1 MPTISHQMQL
11 NYDPSYNQVT
21 SLESNDESEFQ
32 LAVDRQSCDMINTI
46 GLGTAIL
53 AILMYGLWTP
63 DLERAEL
70 EKRYVASSPQMLDVD
85 GLQVHYKETGPQA
98 APALLLMH
106 GFGSSLQAWDD
117 WSLKLEQKYRVIRL
131 DLPGFGLTGAS
142 PANDYSEEKDLA
154 ILTHFADKL
163 GLEKFSIIGHSM
175 GGKMAWTLAASQPE
189 RVQALVL
196 MAPDGFPEAK
206 DFGTKPYEVPAV
218 TGLIK
223 YFLPKY
229 LVRKS
234 IEPAFAEAD
243 ALSDARVNRY
253 YDMLR
258 APGVRA
264 AILERS
270 NQTIYTDPV
279 PRLKAIKAPTLLIWG
294 EQDQMIPSTNAK
306 SYANV
311 LSNSTTVLVPKLGHL
326 LQEEQPEKG
335 LTAVMQFL
343 DSHLKK

>member
-1 MPTISHQMQL
+1 ML
-11 NYDPSYNQVT
+11 
-21 SLESNDESEFQ
+21 
-32 LAVDRQSCDMINTI
+32 NTI
-46 GLGTAIL
+46 GFGAAIL
-53 AILMYGLWTP
+53 AIVLYGLWTP
-63 DLERAEL
+63 DLERVEL
-70 EKRYVASSPQMLDVD
+70 EKRYLASSPQTIDVD
-85 GLQVHYKETGPQA
+85 GLKVHYKETGPKG
-98 APALLLMH
+98 APALLLLH

-142 PANDYSEEKDLA
+142 PAHDYSEEKDLA

-163 GLEKFSIIGHSM
+163 GLEKFSVMGHSM
-175 GGKMAWTLAASQPE
+175 GGKMAWSLAASQPE

-196 MAPDGFPEAK
+196 MAPDGFPETK
-206 DFGTKPYEVPAV
+206 DIGTKPYEVPAIM
-218 TGLIK
+218 GLIK
-223 YFLPKY
+223 FVLPKY

-234 IEPAFAEAD
+234 IEPAFVQAD
-243 ALSDARVNRY
+243 ALNDALVNRY

-258 APGVRA
+258 APGVRG

-294 EQDQMIPSTNAK
+294 EQDQMIPSINAQ

-335 LTAVMQFL
+335 LAAVMQFL
-343 DSHLKK
+343 DGQLIK

>member
-1 MPTISHQMQL
+1 MQL

-21 SLESNDESEFQ
+21 SLESNDESEFL

-53 AILMYGLWTP
+53 AIVMYGLWTP

-85 GLQVHYKETGPQA
+85 GLKVHYKETGPQA

-175 GGKMAWTLAASQPE
+175 GGKMAWTLAATQPE

-206 DFGTKPYEVPAV
+206 DIGTKPYEVPAV
-218 TGLIK
+218 MGLIK

-306 SYANV
+306 SYASV

>member
-1 MPTISHQMQL
+1 VLANHG
-11 NYDPSYNQVT
+11 
-21 SLESNDESEFQ
+21 ESGSM
-32 LAVDRQSCDMINTI
+32 LSTL
-46 GLGTAIL
+46 GLGTAFL
-53 AILMYGLWTP
+53 AVALYGLWTP

-70 EKRYVASSPQMLDVD
+70 EKRYFSSSPQIIDVD
-85 GLQVHYKETGPQA
+85 GLKVYYKETGPQG
-98 APALLLMH
+98 APALLLLH

-117 WSLKLEQKYRVIRL
+117 WSLKLEQKYRLIRL

-154 ILTHFADKL
+154 ILTHFVDKL
-163 GLEKFSIIGHSM
+163 GLEKFSVVGHSM
-175 GGKMAWTLAASQPE
+175 GGKMAWSLAASQPE

-196 MAPDGFPEAK
+196 MAPDGFPETK
-206 DFGTKPYEVPAV
+206 DIGTKPYEVPAIM
-218 TGLIK
+218 GLIK
-223 YFLPKY
+223 FVLPKY

-234 IEPAFAEAD
+234 IEPAFVQADSLND
-243 ALSDARVNRY
+243 ALVNRY
-253 YDMLR
+253 FDMLR
-258 APGVRA
+258 APGVRG

-294 EQDQMIPSTNAK
+294 EQDQMIPSTNAQ

-311 LSNSTTVLVPKLGHL
+311 LSNSTTVLIPKLGHL

-335 LTAVMQFL
+335 LAAVMQFL
-343 DSHLKK
+343 DDQLLIKN

>member
-1 MPTISHQMQL
+1 MQL

-53 AILMYGLWTP
+53 AIVMYGLWTP

-70 EKRYVASSPQMLDVD
+70 EKRYVASSPQMLDVN
-85 GLQVHYKETGPQA
+85 GLKVHYKETGPQA

-175 GGKMAWTLAASQPE
+175 GGKMAWTLAATQPE

-206 DFGTKPYEVPAV
+206 DIGTKPYEVPAV
-218 TGLIK
+218 MGLIK

-306 SYANV
+306 SYASV

>member
-1 MPTISHQMQL
+1 
-11 NYDPSYNQVT
+11 
-21 SLESNDESEFQ
+21 
-32 LAVDRQSCDMINTI
+32 MINTI
-46 GLGTAIL
+46 GFGAAIL
-53 AILMYGLWTP
+53 AVVMHGLWTP

-70 EKRYVASSPQMLDVD
+70 EKRYAASSTQTIELD
-85 GLQVHYKETGPQA
+85 GLKVHYKETGPQG
-98 APALLLMH
+98 APALLLLH

-117 WSLKLEQKYRVIRL
+117 WSVKLEQKYRVIRL

-142 PANDYSEEKDLA
+142 PDHDYSEEKDLA
-154 ILTHFADKL
+154 ILTRFADKL
-163 GLEKFSIIGHSM
+163 GLDKFSVIGHSM
-175 GGKMAWTLAASQPE
+175 GGKMAWSLAAAQPD

-196 MAPDGFPEAK
+196 MAPDGFPETK
-206 DFGTKPYEVPAV
+206 DIGTKPYEVPAIM
-218 TGLIK
+218 GLIK
-223 YFLPKY
+223 YVLPKY

-243 ALSDARVNRY
+243 ALNDALVNRY
-253 YDMLR
+253 FDMLR
-258 APGVRA
+258 APGVRG

-294 EQDQMIPSTNAK
+294 EQDQMIPSTNAQ

-335 LTAVMQFL
+335 LAAVMQFL
-343 DSHLKK
+343 DGQLIK

>member
-1 MPTISHQMQL
+1 
-11 NYDPSYNQVT
+11 VK
-21 SLESNDESEFQ
+21 
-32 LAVDRQSCDMINTI
+32 LA
-46 GLGTAIL
+46 
-53 AILMYGLWTP
+53 
-63 DLERAEL
+63 
-70 EKRYVASSPQMLDVD
+70 
-85 GLQVHYKETGPQA
+85 
-98 APALLLMH
+98 
-106 GFGSSLQAWDD
+106 
-117 WSLKLEQKYRVIRL
+117 QKYRVIRL

-154 ILTHFADKL
+154 ILTHVADKL
-163 GLEKFSIIGHSM
+163 GLEKFSVIGHSM
-175 GGKMAWTLAASQPE
+175 GGKMAWSLAASQPE

-196 MAPDGFPEAK
+196 MAPDGFPETK
-206 DFGTKPYEVPAV
+206 DIGTKPYEVPAIM
-218 TGLIK
+218 GLIK
-223 YFLPKY
+223 YVLPKY

-243 ALSDARVNRY
+243 ALNSALVNRY

-258 APGVRA
+258 APGVRG

-294 EQDQMIPSTNAK
+294 EQDQMIPSTNAQ

-311 LSNSTTVLVPKLGHL
+311 LSNSTTVIVPKLGHL

-335 LTAVMQFL
+335 LAAVIQFL
-343 DSHLKK
+343 DSHLLIKN

>member
-1 MPTISHQMQL
+1 
-11 NYDPSYNQVT
+11 
-21 SLESNDESEFQ
+21 
-32 LAVDRQSCDMINTI
+32 MINTI
-46 GLGTAIL
+46 GFGAAIL
-53 AILMYGLWTP
+53 AVVMHGLWTP

-70 EKRYVASSPQMLDVD
+70 EKRYAASSTQTIELD
-85 GLQVHYKETGPQA
+85 GLKVHYKETGPQG
-98 APALLLMH
+98 APALLLLH

-117 WSLKLEQKYRVIRL
+117 WSVKLEQKYRVIRL

-142 PANDYSEEKDLA
+142 PDHDYSEEKDLA
-154 ILTHFADKL
+154 ILTHFANKL
-163 GLEKFSIIGHSM
+163 GLDKFSVIGHSM
-175 GGKMAWTLAASQPE
+175 GGKMAWSLAAAQPD

-196 MAPDGFPEAK
+196 MAPDGFPETK
-206 DFGTKPYEVPAV
+206 DIGTKPYEVPAIM
-218 TGLIK
+218 GLIK
-223 YFLPKY
+223 YVLPKY

-243 ALSDARVNRY
+243 ALNDALVNRY
-253 YDMLR
+253 FDMLR
-258 APGVRA
+258 APGVRG

-294 EQDQMIPSTNAK
+294 EQDQMIPSTNAQ

-335 LTAVMQFL
+335 LAVVMEFL
-343 DSHLKK
+343 DQHLIKSLKN

>member
-1 MPTISHQMQL
+1 MQL

-70 EKRYVASSPQMLDVD
+70 EKRYVASSPQMLDVN
-85 GLQVHYKETGPQA
+85 GLKVHYKETGPQA

-154 ILTHFADKL
+154 ILTHFTDKL

-175 GGKMAWTLAASQPE
+175 GGKMAWTLAATQPE

-206 DFGTKPYEVPAV
+206 DIGTKPYEVPAV

-306 SYANV
+306 SYASV

>member
-1 MPTISHQMQL
+1 MLSAL
-11 NYDPSYNQVT
+11 
-21 SLESNDESEFQ
+21 
-32 LAVDRQSCDMINTI
+32 
-46 GLGTAIL
+46 GLGTAFL
-53 AILMYGLWTP
+53 AVALYGLWTP

-70 EKRYVASSPQMLDVD
+70 EKRYFSSSPQIIDVD
-85 GLQVHYKETGPQA
+85 GLKVYYKETGPQG
-98 APALLLMH
+98 APTLLLLH

-154 ILTHFADKL
+154 ILTYFADKL
-163 GLEKFSIIGHSM
+163 GLEKFSVMGHSM
-175 GGKMAWTLAASQPE
+175 GGKMAWSLAASQPE

-196 MAPDGFPEAK
+196 MAPDGFPETK
-206 DFGTKPYEVPAV
+206 DIGTKPYEVPAIM
-218 TGLIK
+218 GLIK
-223 YFLPKY
+223 YVLPKY

-234 IEPAFAEAD
+234 IEPAFVQAD
-243 ALSDARVNRY
+243 ALNDALVNRY
-253 YDMLR
+253 FDMLR
-258 APGVRA
+258 APGVRG

-294 EQDQMIPSTNAK
+294 EHDQMIPSTNAQ

-343 DSHLKK
+343 DSHLLIKI

>member
-85 GLQVHYKETGPQA
+85 GLKVHYKETGPQA

-206 DFGTKPYEVPAV
+206 DFGTKPYEVLAV

>member
-1 MPTISHQMQL
+1 
-11 NYDPSYNQVT
+11 
-21 SLESNDESEFQ
+21 
-32 LAVDRQSCDMINTI
+32 
-46 GLGTAIL
+46 
-53 AILMYGLWTP
+53 
-63 DLERAEL
+63 
-70 EKRYVASSPQMLDVD
+70 
-85 GLQVHYKETGPQA
+85 
-98 APALLLMH
+98 
-106 GFGSSLQAWDD
+106 
-117 WSLKLEQKYRVIRL
+117 
-131 DLPGFGLTGAS
+131 
-142 PANDYSEEKDLA
+142 
-154 ILTHFADKL
+154 LTHFADKL
-163 GLEKFSIIGHSM
+163 SLEKFSVIGHSR
-175 GGKMAWTLAASQPE
+175 GGKMAWSLAASQPE

-206 DFGTKPYEVPAV
+206 DIGTKPYEVPAIM
-218 TGLIK
+218 GLIK

-234 IEPAFAEAD
+234 IEPAFAHVD
-243 ALSDARVNRY
+243 ALSDALVNRY

-264 AILERS
+264 AILERL

-294 EQDQMIPSTNAK
+294 QQDQMIPSANAQ

-343 DSHLKK
+343 DGHLLIKN

>member
-1 MPTISHQMQL
+1 ML
-11 NYDPSYNQVT
+11 
-21 SLESNDESEFQ
+21 
-32 LAVDRQSCDMINTI
+32 NTI
-46 GLGTAIL
+46 GFGAAIL
-53 AILMYGLWTP
+53 AIVLYGLWTP
-63 DLERAEL
+63 DLERSEL
-70 EKRYVASSPQMLDVD
+70 EKRYVASNPQIMEVD
-85 GLQVHYKETGPQA
+85 GLKVHYKATGPQG
-98 APALLLMH
+98 APVLLLLH

-163 GLEKFSIIGHSM
+163 GLEKFSVMGHSM
-175 GGKMAWTLAASQPE
+175 GGKMAWSLAASQPE

-196 MAPDGFPEAK
+196 MAPDGFPETK
-206 DFGTKPYEVPAV
+206 DIGTKPYEVPAIM
-218 TGLIK
+218 GLIK
-223 YFLPKY
+223 YVLPKY

-243 ALSDARVNRY
+243 ALNDALVNRY
-253 YDMLR
+253 FDMLR
-258 APGVRA
+258 APGVRG

-294 EQDQMIPSTNAK
+294 EQDQMIPSTNSQ
-306 SYANV
+306 SYAHV
-311 LSNSTTVLVPKLGHL
+311 LSNSTTVLVPELGHL

-343 DSHLKK
+343 ESHLLK